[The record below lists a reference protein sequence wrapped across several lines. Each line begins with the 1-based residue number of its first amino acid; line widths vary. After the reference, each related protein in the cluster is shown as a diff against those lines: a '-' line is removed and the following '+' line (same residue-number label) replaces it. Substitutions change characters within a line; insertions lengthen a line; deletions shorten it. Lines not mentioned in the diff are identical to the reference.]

1 MYKIYF
7 NKRTRLRKLLS
18 KCIITMKITAFLIMP
33 WLVDVQAT
41 AYGQKVPP
49 NFKNASLSDVLNE
62 IQKQTGYGF
71 LYNSSL
77 INTKKKISISVKGAE
92 LKDALRHALGNQ
104 DLVLDLDSK
113 TVLIKQKPKVP

>member
-1 MYKIYF
+1 MA
-7 NKRTRLRKLLS
+7 
-18 KCIITMKITAFLIMP
+18 M
-33 WLVDVQAT
+33 LVHVQAAT
-41 AYGQKVPP
+41 YGQKVTL

-62 IQKQTGYGF
+62 IQKQTGYDF

-113 TVLIKQKPKVP
+113 TVLIKQKTKVPSENQHSVVIQQIVRGHVLSEDGAPLGG